1 MHLSGKYLYGY
12 ALAVTIPMLDRT
24 TRLALFTL
32 YQSALALGIALL
44 PVALLARRAGVTLPV
59 RRLVERTEQAYKARA
74 AN

>member
-1 MHLSGKYLYGY
+1 MF
-12 ALAVTIPMLDRT
+12 DRA

-32 YQSALALGIALL
+32 YQSTLALGIALL

>member
-1 MHLSGKYLYGY
+1 
-12 ALAVTIPMLDRT
+12 MLDRT

-44 PVALLARRAGVTLPV
+44 PVAVLVRQAGVTLPV
-59 RRLVERTEQAYKARA
+59 HRVVERTEQAYEAHA